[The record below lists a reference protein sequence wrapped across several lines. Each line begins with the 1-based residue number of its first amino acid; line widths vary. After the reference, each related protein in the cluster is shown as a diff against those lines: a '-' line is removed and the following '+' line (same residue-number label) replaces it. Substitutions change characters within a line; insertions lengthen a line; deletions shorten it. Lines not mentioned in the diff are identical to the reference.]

1 MNTPNKQL
9 LIEIL
14 NKNYLNSKK
23 LIETSLNNKIKVLLE
38 NTQAPQKRTGYQKT
52 GDGNIKVTEKTV
64 KSHYADPLLKS
75 PWHWLNPFAVPFKVL
90 DLLPADD
97 KFNWYNPVDLIKAVE
112 RKIGLR
118 HAGTQTTTTYEIP
131 GFNPRSH
138 NPRSNKNQKNQDMGP
153 ISSRVV
159 DPNTGKKSEDWSG
172 WRQRGSKK
180 TVFAD
185 DININE
191 EIVNPKNKGT
201 MSKSELGSRD
211 RLAKKVKADPIK
223 GKDTKEN
230 AKYRL
235 ATYITI
241 KNRKGDK

>member
-1 MNTPNKQL
+1 MNTPNKQI

-38 NTQAPQKRTGYQKT
+38 NTEAPRKRTGNRQT
-52 GDGNIKVTEKTV
+52 DDGNIKVTQKTA
-64 KSHYADPLLKS
+64 KSHYADPILKS
-75 PWHWLNPFAVPFKVL
+75 PWWWLVPGAQIPKLL

-97 KFNWYNPVDLIKAVE
+97 KFDWYNPIDLFKGIQ

-131 GFNPRSH
+131 GFNSRSR
-138 NPRSNKNQKNQDMGP
+138 NRRSDTNQDMGP